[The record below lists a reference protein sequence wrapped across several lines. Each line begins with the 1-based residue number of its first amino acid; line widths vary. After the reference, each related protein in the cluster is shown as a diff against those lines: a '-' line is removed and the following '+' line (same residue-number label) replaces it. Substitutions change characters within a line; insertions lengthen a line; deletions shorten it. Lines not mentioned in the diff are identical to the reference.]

1 MSASI
6 SIADTLLLLR
16 KVEEEAVPV
25 ELVGEGPGEQAIVM
39 IGFVRVSEEGTEF
52 SVHVPSQLAVTVVL
66 SKATIEYGDP
76 REAPPEHRA
85 RAQRLLQFMI
95 KFRTEEWNGLVR
107 VWRRPEEVK
116 PY

>member
-1 MSASI
+1 MPAPI

-16 KVEEEAVPV
+16 KVQEEAAPV

-39 IGFVRVSEEGTEF
+39 IGFVRVSEDAPEF
-52 SVHVPSQLAVTVVL
+52 SVHVPSQLAVTFML
-66 SKATIEYGDP
+66 SKATIEYGDS
-76 REAPPEHRA
+76 REARPEHRA

-95 KFRTEEWNGLVR
+95 KFRTEEWNCLVR